1 MTRVSIVIN
10 TYNRAESLADTL
22 ASMSALE
29 HYDIEVIVVNGP
41 STDHTDEVVSRFR
54 SKIKLGYCPTRNL
67 SRSRN
72 IGIRLAAGELVAFID
87 DDAIPDPA
95 WLSELVPLFNDEEV
109 AGVSGPVFDHTGARF
124 QAHYIVCDRFGGAQL
139 SFDRDP
145 SDQLNI
151 PYGER
156 FCSTLGTNSIFR
168 RSALVEIGG
177 FDEEYEYFL
186 DETDVCIRLV
196 DAGWAIRYG
205 AGGRVYHRYLPSDI
219 RNARR
224 AIADWYPVLKNK
236 AYFSFRHG
244 VPILGLVEFQ
254 KAYDAFVRSITAD
267 TEWHVSQGNLPSAAI
282 AKLEDAVKPALA
294 HGMSRSMKRRVSSLS
309 ASRPGPDAP
318 WRRYPTTRPNERRM
332 HISFVSQDAPPGT
345 IAGIARV
352 SWELARGLSA
362 QGHITRIIARS
373 KNGQHT
379 VDWLDGVW
387 VHRVP
392 DIATDD
398 APPGNPGIPEHLW
411 RRSVA
416 VVRELERID
425 GMRQVDLVQS
435 PNWDCEGIAAI
446 MEKRWRT
453 VLGVYTPMT
462 CAVAYNPS
470 WANDPVFRQTTS
482 DPIIAG
488 EKICYTQ
495 ADAILACGPSI
506 VSRIEEDYG
515 ISLTGRRIGYV
526 PHGLPDRG
534 AAPSPLPREIVE
546 VLFVGRLESRKGI
559 DVLLEAVGR
568 VCGPLPEARFLIAGD
583 ASMPTTT
590 GQLWPER
597 FASDPATSIWRE
609 RVSFLG
615 TVSDDELDGLYRRC
629 DIVVVPS
636 RFESFGLPLTEGMM
650 RARPVIASAVGGM
663 EEIVKEGVNGLL
675 VPAEDAEA
683 LARALRHLIVSATDR
698 RAFGKNSRKL
708 YLESYEQG
716 CMIKGVQ
723 QFYGQLMSETGT
735 SNV

>member
-10 TYNRAESLADTL
+10 TYNRARSLADTL
-22 ASMSALE
+22 SSIWTLE

-41 STDHTDEVVSRFR
+41 STDNTEDVISDFR
-54 SKIKLGYCPTRNL
+54 PKIKVGHCPTRNL

-72 IGIRLAAGELVAFID
+72 IGIRLAAGDLVAFID

-109 AGVSGPVFDHTGARF
+109 AGAGGPVFDHTGARL
-124 QAHYIVCDRFGGAQL
+124 QAHYIVCDRFGGAEL
-139 SFDRDP
+139 SFDKDP
-145 SDQLNI
+145 SEYWNI

-186 DETDVCIRLV
+186 DETDVCIRLI
-196 DAGWAIRYG
+196 DAGWTIRYG
-205 AGGRVYHRYLPSDI
+205 TAGRVYHRYLPSDV
-219 RNARR
+219 RNERR
-224 AIADWYPVLKNK
+224 AISDWYPVLKNK

-244 VPILGLVEFQ
+244 VPVRGLTEFQ
-254 KAYDAFVRSITAD
+254 SAYDTFVRGITAD
-267 TEWHVSQGNLPSAAI
+267 TEWNVSNGNLPCSTLAA
-282 AKLEDAVKPALA
+282 LEKAVRPAMDR
-294 HGMSRSMKRRVSSLS
+294 GMSRAMAPRLSSVSPL
-309 ASRPGPDAP
+309 RPGPDAA
-318 WRRYPTTRPNERRM
+318 WRRYPTASRQGKRM
-332 HISFVSQDAPPGT
+332 HICFVSQDAPPGT

-352 SWELARGLSA
+352 SWELARGLAA

-373 KNGQHT
+373 KDGQHT
-379 VDWLDGVW
+379 VDWLDGIW
-387 VHRVP
+387 IHRVP
-392 DIATDD
+392 DVEAG
-398 APPGNPGIPEHLW
+398 ASLPGNPGIPDNLW

-416 VVRELERID
+416 VANELERIS
-425 GMRQVDLVQS
+425 GMRHIDLVQS

-446 MEKRWRT
+446 IANRWRT

-470 WANDPVFRQTTS
+470 WTNDPAFRQTTS

-488 EKICYTQ
+488 ETICYRR

-506 VSRIEEDYG
+506 VARIEEDYG
-515 ISLTGRRIGYV
+515 ISLAGRRIGYV
-526 PHGLPDRG
+526 PHGLPDHG
-534 AAPSPLPREIVE
+534 AAPPPAMRDIVE

-559 DVLLEAVGR
+559 DVLLEAVKR
-568 VCGPLPEARFLIAGD
+568 VCPLLPEARFVIAGD
-583 ASMPTTT
+583 TSIPSTN

-597 FASDPATSIWRE
+597 FASDPAMSLWKD

-615 TVSDDELDGLYRRC
+615 TVSDEELDGLYRRC
-629 DIVVVPS
+629 DVVVVPS
-636 RFESFGLPLTEGMM
+636 RFESFGLPLTEAMM

-663 EEIVKEGVNGLL
+663 EEIVHEGINGLL

-683 LARALRHLIVSATDR
+683 LAQALRQLIVSSTKR
-698 RAFGKNSRKL
+698 RAFGERSREL
-708 YLESYEQG
+708 YLERYEQSR
-716 CMIKGVQ
+716 MIEGVQ
-723 QFYGQLMSETGT
+723 RFYEQLIEETG
-735 SNV
+735 SSDV